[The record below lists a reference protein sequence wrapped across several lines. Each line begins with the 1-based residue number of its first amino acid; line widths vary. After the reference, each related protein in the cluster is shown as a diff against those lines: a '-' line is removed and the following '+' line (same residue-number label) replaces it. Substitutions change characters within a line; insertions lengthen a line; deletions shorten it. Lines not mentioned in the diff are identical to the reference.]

1 MKTTKAKAIVSIAA
15 AAGIACVSV
24 FSVMALDTNGVI
36 DLNADLELEKPVS
49 KVSLDQKKIV
59 KRSGG
64 QLKLNAKTNGKA
76 SSVVYYSTD
85 SKVAKVSAN
94 GTVRFGKRGK
104 AKIIA
109 QCNGAKTFCDVT
121 VKKPLSR
128 QTVSGTVAHYSLNAS
143 TMRKAEEK
151 IGCQIQHAYPSST
164 VMCSAYSFAYAY
176 YQVTG
181 DLKPAGYFWSSGGC
195 TWRGG
200 TYHRYS
206 SPGEM
211 LSAIKK
217 QLDNGRACVG
227 YLRTGSSPRHY
238 VTFYGYT
245 GSGKNLSDYKI
256 LDPWDGKITT
266 AAGYGYSCVGYHVA
280 TVN

>member
-1 MKTTKAKAIVSIAA
+1 MKTTKAIVSIAA
-15 AAGIACVSV
+15 AAAAMGIACVSV
-24 FSVMALDTNGVI
+24 FSVMALDTTGVI

-49 KVSLDQKKIV
+49 KVSLDKKKIV

-143 TMRKAEEK
+143 TMRKAEKK

-164 VMCSAYSFAYAY
+164 VMCSAYSYAY
-176 YQVTG
+176 CYRQILGITRT
-181 DLKPAGYFWSSGGC
+181 AGSFWCPGGC
-195 TWRGG
+195 TWEGG
-200 TYHRYS
+200 TYTHYS
-206 SPGEM
+206 TSKTM
-211 LSAIKK
+211 LKAIKK
-217 QLDNGRACVG
+217 SIDKNESCQRQS
-227 YLRTGSSPRHY
+227 LRRLSENRFFSPALRDLLRLHRL
-238 VTFYGYT
+238 G
-245 GSGKNLSDYKI
+245 
-256 LDPWDGKITT
+256 
-266 AAGYGYSCVGYHVA
+266 
-280 TVN
+280 